1 LLQVWGLPGL
11 AVAVP
16 LAYVFYAL
24 LMLPVTHKLV
34 GHRWSRE
41 VGQLLGWSALFVA
54 AGFAA
59 NRLLP
64 PAAAVLCG
72 AALAVAGSV
81 FCLRGLAAR
90 VGAEHK
96 LVRLIS
102 SIPGGR
108 LLFGEKLKTEKLK
121 SEG

>member
-41 VGQLLGWSALFVA
+41 VGQLLGWSAILVA

-72 AALAVAGSV
+72 AALAIAGAV
-81 FCLRGLAAR
+81 FCLRGLAVR
-90 VGAEHK
+90 VGAGHK

-108 LLFGEKLKTEKLK
+108 LLFGA
-121 SEG
+121 GRRDGR